1 MTMQFFTPRGPQ
13 NEFLKLPSSYRR
25 TVRWLPQIG
34 DIFPDFSVETTQGPI
49 RFWEWADGH
58 WVHLFSHP
66 AAFTPVCTTELAS
79 FASMAPDWAESNVK
93 LLGLTGSSI
102 DSQIAWHD
110 EIEALFNLTIAFPNA
125 YDPDAKLAQLFGMIH
140 NKDSHDEP
148 QDWPIRK
155 SFIIDP
161 AMRVQMIFEYPMYVG
176 RNTEE
181 ILRVIKALQL
191 RAATGAATPA
201 DWQQGDMAIIP
212 QGMSDSD
219 AYLAFGMTPR
229 KLTSY
234 LRVVERSGTTI
245 DQVREID

>member
-1 MTMQFFTPRGPQ
+1 MALQFFTPRGPR

-49 RFWEWADGH
+49 RFRKWADGH

-66 AAFTPVCTTELAS
+66 AAFTSVCTTELAS
-79 FASMAPDWAESNVK
+79 FASLEPDWKECNVK

-102 DSQIAWHD
+102 EEQIVWHK

-125 YDPDAKLAQLFGMIH
+125 YDPDAKLARLFGMIH
-140 NKDSHDEP
+140 DHES

-161 AMRVQMIFEYPMYVG
+161 AMRVQMIFEYPTYVG

-212 QGMSDSD
+212 RTMSDSE
-219 AYLAFGMTPR
+219 AYLAFGIMPR

-245 DQVREID
+245 DRAKEID